1 MNAKWAVVLHSKSTT
16 IHLQPSIDY
25 PTTYTTVFTMSKVS
39 VTDSSL
45 WFEWDD
51 ATLKRKAYATESDN
65 AQDYAD
71 RHAARDIRKG
81 RKEWSS
87 EEVMKKS
94 NASRYDYENYGDKNV
109 ARAIIKRDRNDASKE
124 AHEKAETAMA
134 NLSIDGPPKL
144 PNDRGTASKDATDYD
159 NLRRGKEPQKRKPS
173 VPLVASQPS
182 SGSGSRPRTD
192 NAGVQGREG
201 RSSAREKGK
210 RNRSASASRTR
221 DPAKKPSTASSSNS
235 GKPPT
240 ANSSNSGK
248 PPTAS
253 SSNSGKPP
261 TASSSNSGKP
271 PTASSSNSGKPPTA
285 NSSNSGKPPTASSSN
300 SGKPHTASSSNSDK
314 PPTASSS
321 NPTGGT
327 EPEPRADYPYTQNK
341 EGRYIC
347 PEKGCET
354 KSYSERFRFRS
365 HYDTIHTGRA
375 KLYYCELGHECRE
388 EPFDR
393 HDSYLKHLRSVRHQR
408 KQAEHNK

>member
-1 MNAKWAVVLHSKSTT
+1 
-16 IHLQPSIDY
+16 
-25 PTTYTTVFTMSKVS
+25 MSKVS

-71 RHAARDIRKG
+71 RHVARDIRKG

-87 EEVMKKS
+87 EEVMKKA
-94 NASRYDYENYGDKNV
+94 NASRYDYKNYEDRNV

-159 NLRRGKEPQKRKPS
+159 NLKRGKEPQKRKPS

-182 SGSGSRPRTD
+182 SGSGSKPRTD

-221 DPAKKPSTASSSNS
+221 DPVKKLS
-235 GKPPT
+235 T

-248 PPTAS
+248 LSTAS

-261 TASSSNSGKP
+261 TASSSNP
-271 PTASSSNSGKPPTA
+271 A
-285 NSSNSGKPPTASSSN
+285 
-300 SGKPHTASSSNSDK
+300 
-314 PPTASSS
+314 
-321 NPTGGT
+321 GGT
-327 EPEPRADYPYTQNK
+327 EPEPRADYPYTQNN

-354 KSYSERFRFRS
+354 KSYSEKFRFRS

-375 KLYYCELGHECRE
+375 NLYYCELGHECRE

-393 HDSYLKHLRSVRHQR
+393 HDSYLKHLRSDRHQR
-408 KQAEHNK
+408 KQAERNK